1 MLDFSKIVCV
11 LERNG
16 RNIMKIKEVLKRA
29 SEEGAS
35 DVHFTAGLP
44 PKMRLSGSLVSMPY
58 ESLTGE
64 DTMAAASFSD
74 AVAVDNTIVS
84 P

>member
-1 MLDFSKIVCV
+1 
-11 LERNG
+11 
-16 RNIMKIKEVLKRA
+16 MKIEEVLKRA

-44 PKMRLSGSLVSMPY
+44 PKMRLNGSLVSMPY

-64 DTMAAASFSD
+64 DKIGRASCRER
-74 AVAVDNTIVS
+74 V
-84 P
+84 